1 MTGQYYPDKI
11 DVSKNTVSMLGI
23 SITYVLNESSENN
36 KRLELYLPV
45 GISHLCLDKE
55 LRHCSCDGALKC
67 GGYCEEC

>member
-45 GISHLCLDKE
+45 GISPLC
-55 LRHCSCDGALKC
+55 
-67 GGYCEEC
+67 